1 MARPLLPSPGRA
13 AFDAHLLARTSA
25 IDALE
30 LPPLPSL
37 GDFPPPFPPK
47 IPIPLP
53 DCSAFEHTG
62 SAPEPPEDSEP

>member
-1 MARPLLPSPGRA
+1 MPSIPITIETPCGPKTVKIPLP
-13 AFDAHLLARTSA
+13 
-25 IDALE
+25 LE

-62 SAPEPPEDSEP
+62 SAPEPEEDSLP